1 MVSAVTEGI
10 RVSVESF
17 YVPEQSSPPQKRFAF
32 AYRITI
38 GNESDRTVQLLRR
51 HWIITDANAQVTEVY
66 GDGVVGEQP
75 VLGPGDEHTYTS
87 GAVLETAHGSM
98 RGSYEMR
105 DTAGKLFQVEIPQF
119 ALGQAPTI
127 H

>member
-10 RVSVESF
+10 RVSVESS
-17 YVPEQSSPPQKRFAF
+17 YLPDESAPQQRRFAF
-32 AYRITI
+32 AYRIAI
-38 GNESDRTVQLLRR
+38 ANESDRAVQLLRR
-51 HWIITDANAQVTEVY
+51 HWIITDADARVTEVY

-75 VLGPGDEHTYTS
+75 VLAPGEEHTYTS

-98 RGSYEMR
+98 RGTYEMR
-105 DTAGKLFQVEIPQF
+105 DTAGKLFRVEIPEF